1 MFVAMV
7 CTKLAD
13 LYGILGNIS
22 AVCHTF
28 HWKQHSPEFQLC
40 ILPLQGLK
48 SQRTSSS
55 FLLFFN
61 SWHLAI
67 QKQSITCINIIYI
80 YQYIYIS
87 YTFSC
92 HWCLMMSYVKMQI
105 IPIFVQTGELGSAF
119 CSPEE
124 RPCLP
129 PRVRE
134 ANSTAQLCLACVMP
148 CTGLVLVR
156 VVPVVCLLS
165 REWWQRCALNDRSA
179 RFCYMPWKYHGTQQ
193 CHFVVFW
200 APDFP
205 CADTSVSCISIGFS
219 SAAGD
224 LSEFKTTWP
233 DHDCRNK
240 QSWALNRYAWFSG
253 RRYNMQ
259 YLLVSFGFG
268 C

>member
-1 MFVAMV
+1 
-7 CTKLAD
+7 
-13 LYGILGNIS
+13 
-22 AVCHTF
+22 
-28 HWKQHSPEFQLC
+28 
-40 ILPLQGLK
+40 
-48 SQRTSSS
+48 
-55 FLLFFN
+55 
-61 SWHLAI
+61 
-67 QKQSITCINIIYI
+67 
-80 YQYIYIS
+80 
-87 YTFSC
+87 
-92 HWCLMMSYVKMQI
+92 MMSYVKMQI

-179 RFCYMPWKYHGTQQ
+179 RFCYMPWKYHRTQQ

-233 DHDCRNK
+233 GHDCRNE
-240 QSWALNRYAWFSG
+240 QFWALNRYALFSG

-259 YLLVSFGFG
+259 IHAIPRRLRYFSWCPLVSDAKIWCAMCSMTFCDGVTS
-268 C
+268 